1 MFIALMLCTVAM
13 KANAREECQG
23 TPNVVCAEANETQ
36 CTDAAHAGCVWLAD
50 SHACTGTAMPCAAYT
65 AHGEAACEAVPGC
78 AWHVPSGAW
87 LGVAVFVGVVAALVA
102 VLCVAR
108 IAYTRYLLS
117 RPPEP
122 GMEPPGAS
130 SGQKRSLFSRL
141 FAFGSSSRANA
152 DGYVPP
158 AKNNTPPVDRN
169 PVHVSIT
176 DDETHDGDGEGDGAP
191 SSESA
196 AVL

>member
-1 MFIALMLCTVAM
+1 MHGRSVKGRQTWCVRRRTRRS
-13 KANAREECQG
+13 ARTRHTRAVCGWRTHTRAQG
-23 TPNVVCAEANETQ
+23 PRCRVPRTPRTARLRARPSP
-36 CTDAAHAGCVWLAD
+36 AAR
-50 SHACTGTAMPCAAYT
+50 GT
-65 AHGEAACEAVPGC
+65 
-78 AWHVPSGAW
+78 S
-87 LGVAVFVGVVAALVA
+87 FVGVVAALVA

-158 AKNNTPPVDRN
+158 AKNNTPPVDMN